1 MQQISEYSYTK
12 YWELSDHN
20 IKLEKY
26 VREADAM
33 GEINPDM
40 GRDEKIKF
48 VQRKLRNVEPEANA
62 IQARMEKFNPAFFEF
77 TDYFDNLTDRFD
89 INLITNCNQFIDLSS
104 NQYIE
109 VMRKVQTTSAVIF
122 FILVHIPLSRYHSS
136 MSFLTA
142 LMPLTI
148 NLKTKYWFY
157 EKANDF
163 VLLFFKK
170 DKHAKNYV

>member
-1 MQQISEYSYTK
+1 
-12 YWELSDHN
+12 
-20 IKLEKY
+20 

-89 INLITNCNQFIDLSS
+89 INLITNCN
-104 NQYIE
+104 
-109 VMRKVQTTSAVIF
+109 
-122 FILVHIPLSRYHSS
+122 
-136 MSFLTA
+136 
-142 LMPLTI
+142 
-148 NLKTKYWFY
+148 
-157 EKANDF
+157 
-163 VLLFFKK
+163 
-170 DKHAKNYV
+170 